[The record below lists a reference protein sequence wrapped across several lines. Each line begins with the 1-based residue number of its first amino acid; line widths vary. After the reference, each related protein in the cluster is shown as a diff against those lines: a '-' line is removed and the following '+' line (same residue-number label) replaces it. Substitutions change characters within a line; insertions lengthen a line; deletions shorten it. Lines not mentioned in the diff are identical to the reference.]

1 MAKKKVVCPGS
12 GRSVGGTF
20 SSNPKVDCPRCGKRI
35 GVMHTGKIR
44 KHDAILEIK

>member
-20 SSNPKVDCPRCGKRI
+20 SSNPKVDCPRCQKRV

-44 KHDAILEIK
+44 KHESFQTVK